1 MNKFL
6 FQKSWI
12 WLAVFFGFAL
22 MAFWPSYYSKPGDGF
37 SFATHAHGIA
47 MTLWCV
53 MLIAQA
59 YLVRSKHRDIHR
71 MVGKASYVLVPL
83 LILSTFT
90 LTHESLQGNEPYS
103 ARNFSSLAL
112 MINATVLF
120 GVIYGLAIYHRKD
133 SLTHAR
139 YMFATIFP
147 MFTPITDR
155 LIYRN
160 IRPLVEAAPTIDGG
174 PIVPFWGFLLA
185 LILIGGLAIW
195 DWKSNNRK
203 DVFPLVFGMLVLYHI
218 SVFTFHMIPAW
229 RSFGNWFL
237 GL

>member
-12 WLAVFFGFAL
+12 WFTVFFGFAL
-22 MAFWPSYYSKPGDGF
+22 MAFWPSYYSDPTGD
-37 SFATHAHGIA
+37 FAFFTHAHGIA

-71 MVGKASYVLVPL
+71 RVGKISYVLVPF
-83 LILSTFT
+83 LIISTLA
-90 LTHESLQGNEPYS
+90 LTHQSLQTNEPYPTIV
-103 ARNFSSLAL
+103 FSDLAL

-133 SLTHAR
+133 SPTHAR

-160 IRPLVEAAPTIDGG
+160 VRPLVEAAPAIEGSA
-174 PIVPFWGFLLA
+174 IVPFWGFLLA
-185 LILIGGLAIW
+185 LILLGGLAIW
-195 DWKSNNRK
+195 DWRSNNRR
-203 DVFPLVFGMLVLYHI
+203 DVFPAVLGMLIIYHI

-229 RSFGNWFL
+229 RSFGEWFL